1 MKRFL
6 ILFWVLLCS
15 VIPKAEAQNVYVVS
29 AGVADYPGKVN
40 DLTLCASDAKAI
52 ARLYRKNAKAEVVL
66 LTNSNAT
73 KKRIQAAA
81 RTLFQKAK
89 PEDIVVFFFSGHGFP
104 GGFVAHDDKLSYEEI
119 RAMFASCKAKNKMVF
134 ADACFSGDIRDGK
147 RTGHND
153 PKSNIMLFLSSRS
166 NEYSIEVPSMRNALF
181 ASCLI
186 RSLKGGADV
195 NGDRIITAKELF
207 DSVSTGVAQLSRN
220 RQHPVMWGNFPDTMP
235 VMVW

>member
-6 ILFWVLLCS
+6 ILFWVLLFA
-15 VIPKAEAQNVYVVS
+15 ILPKAEAQNVYVVS
-29 AGVADYPGKVN
+29 AGVADYPGKEN
-40 DLTLCASDAKAI
+40 DLVLCATDAKAI

-66 LTNSNAT
+66 LTDSNAT
-73 KKRIQAAA
+73 KKRIQSAAS
-81 RTLFQKAK
+81 TLFRKAK
-89 PEDIVVFFFSGHGFP
+89 PEDIVIFFFSGHGYP
-104 GGFVAHDDKLSYEEI
+104 GGFVAHDDMLSYEEV
-119 RAMFASCKAKNKMVF
+119 RALFAFSKAKNKMVF

-153 PKSNIMLFLSSRS
+153 PKSNVMLFLSSRS
-166 NEYSIEVPSMRNALF
+166 NEYSIEVPGMRNALF

-207 DSVSTGVAQLSRN
+207 DAVSTGVAQLSRN
-220 RQHPVMWGNFPDTMP
+220 RQHPVMWGNFPDSMP